1 MPADVIF
8 LEPSF
13 PRNQR
18 EFVRA
23 LHAVGARVTGI
34 GERPKEWLDPELR
47 HWLTHYEQVGNVT
60 DEAQVER
67 AVRFVQSKVRVDRLE
82 AVVEAHVMCAARVR
96 EMCGIPGTS
105 VRTTFLCRDK
115 PAMKEALRQAG
126 IPCAQSIGSGSPDEI
141 RGFAARVGFP
151 LVIKPRDAA
160 GASGTA
166 RVDNPP
172 ELEQAMASFG
182 VGRGRSA
189 AVEEFIEGHEG
200 FYDTV
205 AIGGRVVQEFIT
217 HYYPTVLEAMRTR
230 WISPQF
236 VTTNR
241 LGAEGYTELKQMG
254 RKVLAA
260 LGIET
265 SATHMEWFAGPKG
278 LKFSEIGCR
287 PPGVGTWDLYCA
299 ANEFDLYREWA
310 MAVVHG
316 KPSQPPSRRFAAG
329 LIALRPDRDGV
340 IAGYEGVDDV
350 HRRFGDFIIDQHLP
364 PPGTP
369 TQPVEAGYMANAWMR
384 LKHPDYDELFVPFKD
399 ATTGKESY
407 GAGRYVDVPR
417 HDGED
422 YILDFNKAHNPSCA
436 YNPAWAC
443 PLAPPENRLP
453 APIRAGELAYRTAG
467 QPSSSRPRAFP

>member
-1 MPADVIF
+1 MPPDVVF

-23 LHAVGARVTGI
+23 LHSVGARVIGI
-34 GERPKEWLDPELR
+34 GERPKESLDEEQR
-47 HWLTHYEQVGNVT
+47 HWLGHYEQVGNVT

-96 EMCGIPGTS
+96 EKCGIPGTS
-105 VRTTFLCRDK
+105 VKTTFLCRDK

-126 IPCAQSIGSGSPDEI
+126 VPCAQSIGSADAGEI
-141 RGFAARVGFP
+141 RAFAATVGFP
-151 LVIKPRDAA
+151 LVVKPRDAA
-160 GASGTA
+160 GASGTV
-166 RVDNPP
+166 RVDSGP

-205 AIGGRVVQEFIT
+205 SIGGRVVHEFIT

-241 LGAEGYTELKQMG
+241 LDAPGYGELKEMG
-254 RKVLAA
+254 RKVISA

-287 PPGVGTWDLYCA
+287 PPGVGAWDLYSA
-299 ANEFDLYREWA
+299 ANELDLYKEWA

-316 KPSQPPSRRFAAG
+316 RPSQAPSRRYAAG
-329 LIALRPDRDGV
+329 IIALRPDHDGV
-340 IAGYEGVDDV
+340 IAGYEGFDEI
-350 HRRFGDFIIDQHLP
+350 HRRFGGSIIDQYLP
-364 PPGTP
+364 APGTP
-369 TQPVEAGYMANAWMR
+369 TQPVAAGYMANAWLRM
-384 LKHPDYDELFVPFKD
+384 KHPDYDELR
-399 ATTGKESY
+399 GM
-407 GAGRYVDVPR
+407 
-417 HDGED
+417 
-422 YILDFNKAHNPSCA
+422 LDFV
-436 YNPAWAC
+436 
-443 PLAPPENRLP
+443 
-453 APIRAGELAYRTAG
+453 GRTAKV
-467 QPSSSRPRAFP
+467 RAR